1 MVAPPL
7 RDIAAITRLAHW
19 MDAPDVVDLLFDQLK
34 VELVEYY
41 DDFHCYDE
49 YYYAWE
55 QAPDFYRAIFAMK
68 DAGKEIKLH
77 QYFIMHFPDWYIP
90 LSDAARAPYVKHSS
104 SVFAD
109 FMTEYGKMKDD
120 DKIAFSSKHLAL
132 SRYLLSFYPGTPG
145 GEGPYVGAPAPGEGA
160 DDDEASVP
168 PSPSFD
174 INETPAPAP
183 SPPKAMPWRPELQ
196 REAWRAGDWCIAI
209 RDHDWHTGSAY
220 YGLVAKENADG
231 TFAVHYDDGH
241 VQPDVRKD
249 ELRCLDRADG
259 TCALPGSKRDMTP
272 GSRGAELVGDAW
284 RAQQLAAYGPAAKP

>member
-1 MVAPPL
+1 
-7 RDIAAITRLAHW
+7 
-19 MDAPDVVDLLFDQLK
+19 
-34 VELVEYY
+34 
-41 DDFHCYDE
+41 
-49 YYYAWE
+49 
-55 QAPDFYRAIFAMK
+55 
-68 DAGKEIKLH
+68 
-77 QYFIMHFPDWYIP
+77 
-90 LSDAARAPYVKHSS
+90 
-104 SVFAD
+104 
-109 FMTEYGKMKDD
+109 
-120 DKIAFSSKHLAL
+120 
-132 SRYLLSFYPGTPG
+132 
-145 GEGPYVGAPAPGEGA
+145 
-160 DDDEASVP
+160 
-168 PSPSFD
+168 
-174 INETPAPAP
+174 
-183 SPPKAMPWRPELQ
+183 MPWRPELQ